1 MAISRYRKTEVI
13 KNSDEDYK
21 KTFSTRFGPTGLVQ
35 NTTTFITIPTE
46 QELMN
51 ITYSTETWGLGQR
64 LYKLSFKYYG
74 DSQYW
79 WLIALFNKIGTEADL
94 KDGDAVKIPIPLDIV
109 LNLYGF

>member
-1 MAISRYRKTEVI
+1 MAISRYRRTEVI

-21 KTFSTRFGPTGLVQ
+21 RVFSSRFGPTGLVQ
-35 NTTTFITIPTE
+35 NQTAFIKMPTDS
-46 QELMN
+46 QLMN
-51 ITYSTETWGLGQR
+51 VTYSTETWGLGQR

-79 WLIALFNKIGTEADL
+79 WLIALFNGIGTEAEL
-94 KDGDAVKIPIPLDIV
+94 NDGALVKIPLPLDIV